1 MQTLIKFPRTSH
13 LPWSEGC
20 TSDDKIILNLNVLMY
35 QNVVVTEKYDGE
47 NCTFTKD
54 QIYARSVSSN
64 GGILRERVK
73 SLWSNI
79 RYLIPEDI
87 RICGENMQWEHSIRY
102 ENLES
107 PFYIF
112 SVFDRSYCLSWD
124 DVLKYSSL
132 MEIPTV
138 PIIFEGI
145 FDNEAIEF
153 LKNLDL
159 NGREGYVV
167 RKRDTF
173 KYEDYSTHVA
183 KFVRKDH
190 VQTTK
195 HWTKNL
201 NENGFKNKK

>member
-1 MQTLIKFPRTSH
+1 MTTLVKFPRTSH

-20 TSDDKIILNLNVLMY
+20 TSDDKIIPNLDGLMN

-47 NCTFTKD
+47 NCTLGRD
-54 QIYARSVSSN
+54 QIYARSTSSN

-73 SLWSNI
+73 ALWSGI
-79 RYLIPEDI
+79 RYLIPEHV

-112 SVFDRSYCLSWD
+112 SAFDEHYCLGWD
-124 DVLKYSSL
+124 SVVYYSTL
-132 MEIPTV
+132 LQIPTV
-138 PIIFEGI
+138 PVIFEGK
-145 FDNEAIEF
+145 FDNGTIEL
-153 LKNLDL
+153 LKNLNL

-167 RKRDTF
+167 RKRETF
-173 KYEDYSTHVA
+173 KYVDYSTSVA

-190 VQTTK
+190 IQTDQ
-195 HWTKNL
+195 HWTKHL
-201 NENGFKNKK
+201 KENGFKN